1 MYHNSCQNLAQ
12 LESKRS
18 IEAEEAKSREDELKK
33 QIFLNNANHKKQL
46 EQAENNK
53 NKEIENI
60 ERLHRTELQKI

>member
-18 IEAEEAKSREDELKK
+18 IEAEEAKSKEDELKK

-46 EQAENNK
+46 E
-53 NKEIENI
+53 
-60 ERLHRTELQKI
+60 